1 MDTSLDMINSI
12 MGNDK
17 ESFMTA
23 FNAALATKV
32 SDALEVKKVE
42 LASTLL
48 TPPETE
54 ETNEV
59 EPTEVETVGSDTSDV
74 ATDAEQAAAE

>member
-1 MDTSLDMINSI
+1 METSLDMINSI

-59 EPTEVETVGSDTSDV
+59 EPTEVETVGSDTSD
-74 ATDAEQAAAE
+74 AAAAE

>member
-1 MDTSLDMINSI
+1 METSLDMINSI
-12 MGNDK
+12 LGNDK

-32 SDALEVKKVE
+32 SDALEVKKVD

-48 TPPETE
+48 TTPETE

-59 EPTEVETVGSDTSDV
+59 EPTEVETVGSDTSD
-74 ATDAEQAAAE
+74 ATTETE

>member
-1 MDTSLDMINSI
+1 METSLDMINSI
-12 MGNDK
+12 RGNDK

-54 ETNEV
+54 KTNEV
-59 EPTEVETVGSDTSDV
+59 EPTEVETVGSDTSD
-74 ATDAEQAAAE
+74 AAAAE

>member
-1 MDTSLDMINSI
+1 MINSI

-59 EPTEVETVGSDTSDV
+59 EPTEVETVGSDTSD
-74 ATDAEQAAAE
+74 AAAAE

>member
-1 MDTSLDMINSI
+1 METSLDMINSI

>member
-1 MDTSLDMINSI
+1 METNNLDMVNAIL
-12 MGNDK
+12 GKDK
-17 ESFMTA
+17 ESFMSA
-23 FNAALATKV
+23 FNATLATKV

-59 EPTEVETVGSDTSDV
+59 EPTEFETVGSDASD
-74 ATDAEQAAAE
+74 AAAE

>member
-1 MDTSLDMINSI
+1 METSLDMINSI
-12 MGNDK
+12 LGNDK

-32 SDALEVKKVE
+32 SDALEVKKVD
-42 LASTLL
+42 LASSLL
-48 TPPETE
+48 TTPETE

-59 EPTEVETVGSDTSDV
+59 EPTEVETVGSDTSD
-74 ATDAEQAAAE
+74 ATTETE

>member
-1 MDTSLDMINSI
+1 METSLDMINSI

-59 EPTEVETVGSDTSDV
+59 EPTEVETVGSDTSD
-74 ATDAEQAAAE
+74 ATAAE

>member
-1 MDTSLDMINSI
+1 METSLDMINSI

-32 SDALEVKKVE
+32 SDALEVKKVD

-48 TPPETE
+48 TTPETE

-59 EPTEVETVGSDTSDV
+59 EPTEVETVGSDTSD
-74 ATDAEQAAAE
+74 ATTETE